1 MQFIT
6 TSTLQRDPKQIGET
20 FQIITSRGK
29 PKAVGL
35 PYFEG
40 NMSFIEDYLEA
51 YEIYQ
56 NKENLK
62 KKMEESKAS
71 GRSSL
76 RI

>member
-1 MQFIT
+1 MQFIST
-6 TSTLQRDPKQIGET
+6 TSIQRDPKQIGNT

-56 NKENLK
+56 NKDALQARMK
-62 KKMEESKAS
+62 DSEES
-71 GRSSL
+71 GISSFS
-76 RI
+76 I

>member
-6 TSTLQRDPKQIGET
+6 TTALQRDPKQIGDT

-40 NMSFIEDYLEA
+40 STSFIEDYLEA
-51 YEIYQ
+51 YEIHM
-56 NKENLK
+56 NRDILK
-62 KKMEESKAS
+62 KRMEESEAS
-71 GRSSL
+71 GISSFS
-76 RI
+76 I